1 MDNYELK
8 GEAKMKTKLMLI
20 CAMVV
25 ISVCLFACLPSGEQV
40 CVEVSCDDFTEEKHI
55 SKQVEVNVGDSL
67 TAILCSNPSTGF
79 QWSETATISD
89 QSVLEQTGH
98 KLVPPEGSGGGSP
111 APGTPGQE
119 EWTFKALKKGTSTV
133 FIEYSRP
140 WEGGEKGVWTFNLT
154 VAVK

>member
-1 MDNYELK
+1 
-8 GEAKMKTKLMLI
+8 MKTKLMLI
-20 CAMVV
+20 CAVTV
-25 ISVCLFACLPSGEQV
+25 ISLCLFACSPSGEQV
-40 CVEVSCDDFTEEKHI
+40 WVEVSCDDFTEEQHI
-55 SKQVEVNVGDSL
+55 SKQVEVNVGDSF

-98 KLVPPEGSGGGSP
+98 KLVPPEGKGGGPP

-133 FIEYSRP
+133 SIKYSRP